1 MGEFNLC
8 EECYSLYIAL
18 VESIEGNNSL
28 KAAQCYF
35 WLAPFYAE
43 ENVMNKVKICYL
55 KTKEIYQHVLG
66 QSHPQVGDCL
76 YNLGIAYK

>member
-1 MGEFNLC
+1 M
-8 EECYSLYIAL
+8 YVAL

-35 WLAPFYAE
+35 WLGQFYAE

-55 KTKEIYQHVLG
+55 KTKEIY
-66 QSHPQVGDCL
+66 
-76 YNLGIAYK
+76 